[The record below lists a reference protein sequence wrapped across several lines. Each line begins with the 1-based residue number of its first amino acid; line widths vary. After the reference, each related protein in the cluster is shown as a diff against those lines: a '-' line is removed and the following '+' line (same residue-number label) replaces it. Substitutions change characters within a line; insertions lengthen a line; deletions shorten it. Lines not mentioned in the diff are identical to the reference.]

1 VRPSRKRPRA
11 EPEADADAAVAALKP
26 QPTECT
32 ICYDPCTL
40 TGRHRLAALKCGH
53 LFGKKCIERWVAVRS
68 QSVCLFVLVEGW
80 QRCSRLDT
88 VVQER
93 KTCPNCNMVV
103 RRADIRVL
111 FSDHVA
117 VVDNSGIEAMTQKWE
132 AEKNARIQAETDLSR
147 AKLQLQMLTADSHRH
162 QAEAV
167 LWKRKFEQLQAA
179 VARGS
184 HASASARN
192 ASPSQPLPLS
202 SRYPNGASPE
212 LPMGSQF
219 KPISPFD
226 PASQRTSSPI
236 LSSPPFSSLVA
247 RSQPTRSAR
256 ANLFTSREP
265 ESSSRPL
272 NRPDDL
278 PQFTEVFRVPLI
290 NSRVF
295 AIAPSGSMMCV
306 GDSFTAASHGIIKLS
321 TVDPRHSARIAVH
334 QTPVRDVAIS
344 AREDLALT
352 VAFDGKLAVTNLNSH
367 SVVLQIPLPP
377 ARRQGWSCALS
388 ASDPNAMYCGF
399 HDGTVL
405 KYDMR
410 RPGGGNGGV
419 LAAFALQEKQPVHS
433 IKLFPHARSIYGD
446 GLAAATFSG
455 VSVWDRT
462 DQVGDGGAIPFL
474 HCAHASV
481 LGCCSLSISSSSGGE
496 AVVSSRTQALG
507 PASHLIFNLSEREP
521 LPTMT
526 PIGSPLR
533 GHRTPS
539 VLTRSTIWRD
549 TVSGKLRVASGDD
562 ASNRLLVWD
571 VMSGVVVQRLAPPR
585 VTATSRSAASVGTEH
600 TIMDVQHSPCG
611 GSRGGRELL
620 GVLRQKEVAL
630 FSCRVGAS

>member
-1 VRPSRKRPRA
+1 
-11 EPEADADAAVAALKP
+11 
-26 QPTECT
+26 
-32 ICYDPCTL
+32 
-40 TGRHRLAALKCGH
+40 
-53 LFGKKCIERWVAVRS
+53 
-68 QSVCLFVLVEGW
+68 
-80 QRCSRLDT
+80 
-88 VVQER
+88 
-93 KTCPNCNMVV
+93 MVV

-117 VVDNSGIEAMTQKWE
+117 VVDNSGIEDMKQKWE
-132 AEKNARIQAETDLSR
+132 AEKSARIQAETDLSR
-147 AKLQLQMLTADSHRH
+147 AKLQLQMVTADAHRH

-167 LWKRKFEQLQAA
+167 QWKRKLEQLQAA
-179 VARGS
+179 VAHS
-184 HASASARN
+184 SYASAFARH

-202 SRYPNGASPE
+202 SRHPNGASPE
-212 LPMGSQF
+212 LSMGSRF

-226 PASQRTSSPI
+226 PASQRTNSPI
-236 LSSPPFSSLVA
+236 LSSPPLAS
-247 RSQPTRSAR
+247 RSQPTQSTR
-256 ANLFTSREP
+256 ASLFPSTDP
-265 ESSSRPL
+265 EAVSRPL
-272 NRPDDL
+272 DRQGDL
-278 PQFTEVFRVPLI
+278 PQFTEVFRVPLL

-295 AIAPSGSMMCV
+295 AIAPSGSMLCV
-306 GDSFTAASHGIIKLS
+306 GDSFSAASHGIVKLS
-321 TVDPRHSARIAVH
+321 AVDPRHSVRIAVH

-410 RPGGGNGGV
+410 RPGGTNGGV

-433 IKLFPHARSIYGD
+433 IKLFPHVRSIHGD

-462 DQVGDGGAIPFL
+462 DPVGDGGAIPFL

-481 LGCCSLSISSSSGGE
+481 LGCCSLAISASSGGK
-496 AVVSSRTQALG
+496 AVVSSRTQSIG
-507 PASHLIFNLSEREP
+507 PASHVIFNLSERERS
-521 LPTMT
+521 PTMA

-539 VLTRSTIWRD
+539 VLTRSTIWKD

-562 ASNRLLVWD
+562 ASNRLLIWD
-571 VMSGVVVQRLAPPR
+571 VMSGAVVQRLAPPR
-585 VTATSRSAASVGTEH
+585 VTAAAGSAASVGSEH

-611 GSRGGRELL
+611 GDRSGRELL

-630 FSCRVGAS
+630 FSCRIGAS